1 MNQRKSNFQDVF
13 SQLAKENFL
22 DGDWEQQTRDLLA
35 REHNEQPWYVRVMVG
50 FSAWLAS
57 WLLIGF
63 MVGAAV
69 IESEQATLMMGVV
82 LVVGAVIARGISD
95 NDFMSQMSLAVSL
108 AGEGLIV
115 YAVARISDSFEV
127 TVLSF
132 IVLELVLVAFYID
145 LVHRFLSSASIIV
158 VLVGLLF
165 KWEAQSFIHILVI
178 PSAIAFVA
186 LASSEE
192 KYLARGWAQLMTPVK
207 WGVLFGQLAVLMLST
222 IYVLPELSMEID
234 YFPSPWISSA
244 GLGLVFLYLVF
255 RVIQTDSF
263 KLTHTAIAIIFSTC
277 ALVILGASMAPGLIM
292 ALIILLLGFS
302 RADRVLIGVAIGFF
316 IVFLTAFFSG
326 IEVTLLMK
334 SLILV
339 MTGIILL
346 AGRFMLKFYLAA
358 QDKVGANA

>member
-1 MNQRKSNFQDVF
+1 MSQSKSNFQDVF
-13 SQLAKENFL
+13 LQLAKENFL
-22 DGDWEQQTRDLLA
+22 DSDWEQQTRDLLA
-35 REHNEQPWYVRVMVG
+35 REHNEQTWYVRVMVG

-63 MVGAAV
+63 MVGAAI
-69 IESEQATLMMGVV
+69 IESGQATLMMGVV

-132 IVLELVLVAFYID
+132 IILELVLVAFYTD

-158 VLVGLLF
+158 VLAGLLF

-178 PSAIAFVA
+178 ACAIAFIA

-192 KYLARGWAQLMTPVK
+192 KYLARGLAQLMTPVK
-207 WGVLFGQLAVLMLST
+207 WGVLFGQLSILMLST
-222 IYVLPELSMEID
+222 IYILPELSMDIEF
-234 YFPSPWISSA
+234 FPSPWISSV
-244 GLGLVFLYLVF
+244 GLGLIFLYLVF
-255 RVIQTDSF
+255 RITQSESF
-263 KLTHTAIAIIFSTC
+263 KLANTAMAMIFSISV
-277 ALVILGASMAPGLIM
+277 LVIVGASMAPGLIM

-316 IVFLTAFFSG
+316 TVFLTAFFYG

-339 MTGIILL
+339 ITGIILL
-346 AGRFMLKFYLAA
+346 AGRFMLKYYLAA